1 MYLTGGLINSIKSDF
16 FSFFL
21 CECIKANHTGTVVK
35 HATMFAGTVQ
45 PATSQ
50 LYVI

>member
-16 FSFFL
+16 FFL
-21 CECIKANHTGTVVK
+21 CECIKAKHTGTVVK